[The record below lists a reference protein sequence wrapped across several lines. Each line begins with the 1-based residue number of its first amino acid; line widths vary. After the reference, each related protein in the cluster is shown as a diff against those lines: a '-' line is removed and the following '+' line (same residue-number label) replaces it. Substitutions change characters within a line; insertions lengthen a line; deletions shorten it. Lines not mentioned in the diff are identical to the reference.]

1 MDSRIGVLTAWS
13 YGIAGIGY
21 AAYCLYLLR
30 AHVGRGAGTGA
41 RALAAAAALTALW
54 GLAGCGFIATAQ
66 PAYFVAYLFGD
77 SLRYGCWYLFL
88 LLLIWPRERS
98 APRPRTLAMISGLIF
113 TTGLLMQALTLSS
126 LNTDG
131 ALARLSLL
139 QSLAQVVMALV
150 LLEQF
155 FRNAIEGT
163 RWSIKPLC
171 LGLGAVF
178 AFDFY
183 LYAEAVLFSRID
195 ADALSVRGLVHATA
209 IPLIALSTARSK
221 GWLARIRVSQKIA
234 FHSASL
240 LLAGLYLL
248 FVAGVGY
255 YVRSYGGEWGR
266 ALQLALLFAGAM
278 LLGLLVFSGS
288 TRATLRVLVGKHFFR
303 YRYDYRE
310 EWLRF
315 TRVLSERNSPE
326 AMGQQVIRALAD
338 MVESPAG
345 ALWLKNTQLGVY
357 AQQARWNLPVQEAV
371 EAEASPLCAFLAAK
385 GWVLNLE
392 EHHGNPGH
400 YENIELPA
408 WLAQTPGAWL
418 LVPLLTGSEL
428 TGFVVLAA
436 SRTATDVNW
445 EVNDL
450 LRTAGSQA
458 ATFLAQSMATEAL
471 LEARKFEAFNR
482 MSAFVVHDLKNIVT
496 QLSLMVR
503 NAERHRDNPAFQKD
517 MLMTVEHSVQRMNQ
531 LMLQLRQGA
540 QPAEALSGIDL
551 AHIIERIRDG
561 KRTQGLEVEIGIG
574 ERPIVKGH
582 HERVERVIG
591 HLVQN
596 AIDATARGG
605 SVRVGLR
612 QEGDQAVVEVMDTGE
627 GMAPEFLQE
636 RLFKPFQ
643 TTKPGGMGVGAY
655 ESAQYV
661 RELGGRINVESEMGV
676 GTTITM
682 LLPILANATG
692 QAPVHEAIHG

>member
-1 MDSRIGVLTAWS
+1 M
-13 YGIAGIGY
+13 
-21 AAYCLYLLR
+21 
-30 AHVGRGAGTGA
+30 TG
-41 RALAAAAALTALW
+41 
-54 GLAGCGFIATAQ
+54 
-66 PAYFVAYLFGD
+66 
-77 SLRYGCWYLFL
+77 
-88 LLLIWPRERS
+88 
-98 APRPRTLAMISGLIF
+98 
-113 TTGLLMQALTLSS
+113 
-126 LNTDG
+126 N
-131 ALARLSLL
+131 
-139 QSLAQVVMALV
+139 
-150 LLEQF
+150 
-155 FRNAIEGT
+155 
-163 RWSIKPLC
+163 
-171 LGLGAVF
+171 
-178 AFDFY
+178 
-183 LYAEAVLFSRID
+183 
-195 ADALSVRGLVHATA
+195 
-209 IPLIALSTARSK
+209 
-221 GWLARIRVSQKIA
+221 
-234 FHSASL
+234 
-240 LLAGLYLL
+240 
-248 FVAGVGY
+248 
-255 YVRSYGGEWGR
+255 
-266 ALQLALLFAGAM
+266 
-278 LLGLLVFSGS
+278 
-288 TRATLRVLVGKHFFR
+288 
-303 YRYDYRE
+303 
-310 EWLRF
+310 
-315 TRVLSERNSPE
+315 
-326 AMGQQVIRALAD
+326 
-338 MVESPAG
+338 
-345 ALWLKNTQLGVY
+345 
-357 AQQARWNLPVQEAV
+357 
-371 EAEASPLCAFLAAK
+371 
-385 GWVLNLE
+385 
-392 EHHGNPGH
+392 
-400 YENIELPA
+400 
-408 WLAQTPGAWL
+408 
-418 LVPLLTGSEL
+418 EL

-458 ATFLAQSMATEAL
+458 ATFLAQSLATEAL

-561 KRTQGLEVEIGIG
+561 KHAQGLEVEIGIG
-574 ERPIVKGH
+574 ARPIVKGH

-682 LLPILANATG
+682 LLPVLANAAG
-692 QAPVHEAIHG
+692 LAQAQEAIHG

>member
-13 YGIAGIGY
+13 YGTAGIGY

-30 AHVGRGAGTGA
+30 TRFGAGAGKGA
-41 RALAAAAALTALW
+41 RVLAAAVATTSLW
-54 GLAGCGFIATAQ
+54 ALAGGGFIVTAQ

-77 SLRYGCWYLFL
+77 PLRYGCWYAFL
-88 LLLIWPRERS
+88 LLLIWPKEK
-98 APRPRTLAMISGLIF
+98 AARPVALAVIAALVFASGL
-113 TTGLLMQALTLSS
+113 LVQALILSP
-126 LNTDG
+126 LNADG
-131 ALARLSLL
+131 ALARLALL

-155 FRNAIEGT
+155 FRNAIEGS

-195 ADALSVRGLVHATA
+195 GDALSVRGLVHATA

-288 TRATLRVLVGKHFFR
+288 TRATLRVMLGKHFFR

-315 TRVLSERNSPE
+315 TRLLSDRNSPE

-345 ALWLKNTQLGVY
+345 SLWLKSALLGAYV
-357 AQQARWNLPVQEAV
+357 QQARWNTPVEEGT
-371 EAEASPLCAFLAAK
+371 EAEASPLCAFIAAR
-385 GWVLNLE
+385 GWILNLE
-392 EHHGNPGH
+392 EYRADPAR
-400 YENIELPA
+400 YQNIELPA
-408 WLAQTPGAWL
+408 WLAGTPNAWL
-418 LVPLLTGSEL
+418 VVPLMTGNEL

-458 ATFLAQSMATEAL
+458 ATFLAQSLATEAL

-540 QPAEALSGIDL
+540 QPAEALSGVDL

-561 KRTQGLEVEIGIG
+561 KHAQGLEVEIGIG
-574 ERPIVKGH
+574 ARPIVKGH

-682 LLPILANATG
+682 LLPVLANAAG
-692 QAPVHEAIHG
+692 LAHAQEAIHG